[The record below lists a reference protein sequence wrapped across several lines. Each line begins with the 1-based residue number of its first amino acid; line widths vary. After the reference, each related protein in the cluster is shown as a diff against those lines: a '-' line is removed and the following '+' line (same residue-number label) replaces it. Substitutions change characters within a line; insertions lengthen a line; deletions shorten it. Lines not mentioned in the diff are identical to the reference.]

1 MNKEERK
8 ELDKQLFNMLTS
20 FTDEEINSWKEE
32 RKAIEE
38 SIASREPF
46 YWVTDE
52 TRQFMEKGYLDPG
65 QTVEER
71 AMEIA
76 KHTAKILRG
85 MEKLPPFGPL
95 SEESEDRNEKAF
107 AQDFY
112 DCMAKGWFSLSTP
125 VWVNFGKNKGLP
137 ISCFGTQVQDDTFDI
152 LRGAAEI
159 GAMSKVGGG
168 TATYFGNLRPRG
180 AKISSGG
187 ETNGAVSMMELFNT
201 TTNVISQGKVRRGS
215 WAAYLDVEHPDIEEF
230 LQIRSEGHPI
240 QDVSFAVCI
249 GNDWMQAM
257 IDGDQEKRSIMAKIH
272 KKRSETGYPYIF
284 FTDNVNDQAPQW
296 YKDKGMK
303 IKHSQLCAEIMEYT
317 DEDKSFVCCLS
328 SMNALHYDE
337 WRYSDAVRIMTMFL
351 DAVYHEFIEKA
362 KDIPFMEK
370 AVRFAREHRS
380 IGIGVLGYHSYLQS
394 KGIPFESIQARM
406 INKDIFATID
416 LQSKS
421 HSRFL
426 AKMYGE
432 PKVLHDHG
440 YRFSTRMAVAPTT
453 SSSFILGQVSPSIE
467 PLQSNYFTKDL
478 AKGKFTYKNPYLKE
492 LLAEKGKD
500 DAATWKDIMMKGGS
514 VQHLDFLSQEEKDV
528 FKTFGEI
535 SQMEVIQQA
544 ADRQKFIDQGQSL
557 NVMVSD
563 DVSLRDVNQLVIK
576 AWELGIKTLY
586 YQRGVNKAQAV
597 GRDILNCAVCEG

>member
-1 MNKEERK
+1 MNK
-8 ELDKQLFNMLTS
+8 D
-20 FTDEEINSWKEE
+20 
-32 RKAIEE
+32 
-38 SIASREPF
+38 F
-46 YWVTDE
+46 YWVTEE

-71 AMEIA
+71 VREIA
-76 KHTAKILRG
+76 AHAADILKDTLQTG
-85 MEKLPPFGPL
+85 AEDFEEK
-95 SEESEDRNEKAF
+95 
-107 AQDFY
+107 FY
-112 DCMAKGWFSLSTP
+112 DCMKRGWFSLSTP

-137 ISCFGTQVQDDTFDI
+137 ISCYGTQLEDDTFDI

-159 GAMSKVGGG
+159 GAMSKLGGG
-168 TATYFGNLRPRG
+168 TATYFGKLRPRG
-180 AKISSGG
+180 SKISSGG

-201 TTNVISQGKVRRGS
+201 TTNIISQGKVRRGS
-215 WAAYLDVEHPDIEEF
+215 WAAYLDVEHPDVEEF

-249 GNDWMQAM
+249 GNDWMKSM
-257 IDGDQEKRSIMAKIH
+257 IAGDRDKRSIMAKIH

-284 FTDNVNDQAPQW
+284 FTDNVNDQAPQY

-317 DEDKSFVCCLS
+317 DDTKSFVCCLS

-337 WRYSDAVRIMTMFL
+337 WKDTDAVNVLTALL
-351 DAVYHEFIEKA
+351 DAVYSEFVSKA
-362 KDIPFMEK
+362 KGLPFMEK
-370 AVRFAREHRS
+370 AVRFAEEHRS

-394 KGIPFESIQARM
+394 KRIPFESLTAR
-406 INKDIFATID
+406 ILNKQIF
-416 LQSKS
+416 KS
-421 HSRFL
+421 IKESSDKMSSSL
-426 AKMYGE
+426 ALMGGE
-432 PKVLHDHG
+432 PEVLKGEGFRH
-440 YRFSTRMAVAPTT
+440 STRMAVAPTT

-514 VQHLDFLSQEEKDV
+514 VQHLDFLSQEERDV
-528 FKTFGEI
+528 FKTFAEI
-535 SQMEVIQQA
+535 SQMEVVQQA

-557 NVMVSD
+557 NVMIADEVP
-563 DVSLRDVNQLVIK
+563 LKDVNQLVIK

>member
-1 MNKEERK
+1 MK
-8 ELDKQLFNMLTS
+8 D
-20 FTDEEINSWKEE
+20 
-32 RKAIEE
+32 
-38 SIASREPF
+38 F
-46 YWVTDE
+46 YWVTEE

-71 AMEIA
+71 AREIA
-76 KHTAKILRG
+76 EHAADILG
-85 MEKLPPFGPL
+85 NVE
-95 SEESEDRNEKAF
+95 F
-107 AQDFY
+107 ADEFY
-112 DCMAKGWFSLSTP
+112 SNLAKGWYSLSTP

-137 ISCFGTQVQDDTFDI
+137 ISCFGTQLQDDTFDI
-152 LRGAAEI
+152 LRGAAEV

-249 GNDWMQAM
+249 GNEWMKAM
-257 IDGDQEKRSIMAKIH
+257 IEGDIHKRAIMAKIH

-284 FTDNVNDQAPQW
+284 FTDNVNDQKPQW
-296 YKDKGMK
+296 YKDKGMD

-317 DEDKSFVCCLS
+317 DDKKSFVCCLS
-328 SMNALHYDE
+328 SMNALHFDE
-337 WRYSDAVRIMTMFL
+337 WAGTKAVDLLAKFL
-351 DAVYHEFIEKA
+351 DAVYSEFIDKA

-370 AVRFAREHRS
+370 AVLFAQEHRS
-380 IGIGVLGYHSYLQS
+380 IGVGVLGYHSFLQKS
-394 KGIPFESIQARM
+394 GIPFESIFARSV
-406 INKDIFATID
+406 NKQIFKEVNIGCDRAS
-416 LQSKS
+416 QE
-421 HSRFL
+421 L
-426 AKMYGE
+426 AHEKGSPE
-432 PKVLHDHG
+432 VLKG
-440 YRFSTRMAVAPTT
+440 YNRRFSTTMAVAPTT

-478 AKGKFTYKNPYLKE
+478 AKGKFSYKNPYLKQ
-492 LLAEKGKD
+492 LLSRKGKD
-500 DAATWKDIMMKGGS
+500 DASTWKDIMMKGGS
-514 VQHLDFLSQEEKDV
+514 VQHLDFLTEDERDI
-528 FKTFGEI
+528 FKTFAEI
-535 SQMEVIQQA
+535 SQMEVVQQA

-557 NVMVSD
+557 NVMISD
-563 DVSLRDVNQLVIK
+563 DVPLKDINKLVIK

>member
-1 MNKEERK
+1 MQ
-8 ELDKQLFNMLTS
+8 D
-20 FTDEEINSWKEE
+20 
-32 RKAIEE
+32 
-38 SIASREPF
+38 F
-46 YWVTDE
+46 YWVTEE

-71 AMEIA
+71 AREIA
-76 KHTAKILRG
+76 DHAGLILG
-85 MEKLPPFGPL
+85 D
-95 SEESEDRNEKAF
+95 EEF
-107 AQDFY
+107 ADKFY
-112 DCMAKGWFSLSTP
+112 ENLALGWYSLSTP

-137 ISCFGTQVQDDTFDI
+137 ISCFGTTVQDDTFDI
-152 LRGAAEI
+152 LRGAAEV

-187 ETNGAVSMMELFNT
+187 ETNGSVSMMELYNT

-249 GNDWMQAM
+249 GDDWMQAM
-257 IDGDQEKRSIMAKIH
+257 IDGDQEKRAIMAKIH

-284 FTDNVNDQAPQW
+284 FTDNVNKQAPQW

-317 DEDKSFVCCLS
+317 DDEKSFVCCLS
-328 SMNALHYDE
+328 SMNALHYQE
-337 WRYSDAVRIMTMFL
+337 WVSTDAVEMLAKFL
-351 DAVYHEFIEKA
+351 DAVYSEFIWKA
-362 KDIPFMEK
+362 KHIPFMEK
-370 AVRFAREHRS
+370 AVKFAREHRS

-394 KGIPFESIQARM
+394 HGIPFESLQARF
-406 INKDIFATID
+406 INKEIFEEIQRQCEIA
-416 LQSKS
+416 SEE
-421 HSRFL
+421 L
-426 AKMYGE
+426 AGKKGS
-432 PKVLHDHG
+432 PDVLEG
-440 YRFSTRMAVAPTT
+440 YNRRFSTTMAVAPTT

-478 AKGKFTYKNPYLKE
+478 AKGKFTYKNPYLRG
-492 LLAEKGKD
+492 LLVEKGKD
-500 DAATWKDIMMKGGS
+500 DAATWKDIMIKGGS

-528 FKTFGEI
+528 FKTFAEI

-557 NVMVSD
+557 NVMISD
-563 DVSLRDVNQLVIK
+563 DVPLRDVNKLVIK

-586 YQRGVNKAQAV
+586 YQRGVNQAQAV
-597 GRDILNCAVCEG
+597 GRDILNCAVCEA

>member
-1 MNKEERK
+1 MYK
-8 ELDKQLFNMLTS
+8 D
-20 FTDEEINSWKEE
+20 
-32 RKAIEE
+32 
-38 SIASREPF
+38 F

-71 AMEIA
+71 VKEIA
-76 KHTAKILRG
+76 DHAQSILNRHG
-85 MEKLPPFGPL
+85 TGKWDNF
-95 SEESEDRNEKAF
+95 SDH
-107 AQDFY
+107 FY
-112 DCMAKGWFSLSTP
+112 DCMKRGFFSLSTP
-125 VWVNFGKNKGLP
+125 VWVNFGKDKGLP

-180 AKISSGG
+180 SKISSGG

-249 GNDWMQAM
+249 SDEWMQAM
-257 IDGDQEKRSIMAKIH
+257 IDGDQEKRGDMAKIH

-284 FTDNVNDQAPQW
+284 FTDNVNKAAPEW
-296 YKDKGMK
+296 YKENDMK

-317 DEDKSFVCCLS
+317 DDTKSFVCCLS
-328 SMNALHYDE
+328 SMNLLHYDE
-337 WRYSDAVRIMTMFL
+337 WKGSSLELNPVYILTCFL
-351 DAVYHEFIEKA
+351 DAVYTEFIDKA

-380 IGIGVLGYHSYLQS
+380 IGIGALGYHSYLQ
-394 KGIPFESIQARM
+394 KNRIPFESIQARF
-406 INKDIFATID
+406 INKEMFKDIE
-416 LQSKS
+416 LKS
-421 HSRFL
+421 IEMSHELADEFGRSRHS
-426 AKMYGE
+426 
-432 PKVLHDHG
+432 G
-440 YRFSTRMAVAPTT
+440 YRRHSTLQAVAPTT

-492 LLAEKGKD
+492 VLVEYDKD
-500 DAATWKDIMMKGGS
+500 DAATWKSIMMKGGS
-514 VQHLDFLSQEEKDV
+514 VQHLDFLTQDEKDV

-535 SQMEVIQQA
+535 SQMEVVQQA
-544 ADRQKFIDQGQSL
+544 ADRQKHIDQGQSL
-557 NVMVSD
+557 NVIVSD
-563 DVSLRDVNQLVIK
+563 EVSLKDVNQLVIK

>member
-1 MNKEERK
+1 MK
-8 ELDKQLFNMLTS
+8 D
-20 FTDEEINSWKEE
+20 
-32 RKAIEE
+32 
-38 SIASREPF
+38 F
-46 YWVTDE
+46 YWVTEE

-71 AMEIA
+71 AREISEHA
-76 KHTAKILRG
+76 ADILG
-85 MEKLPPFGPL
+85 
-95 SEESEDRNEKAF
+95 DVAF
-107 AQDFY
+107 ADEFY
-112 DCMAKGWFSLSTP
+112 KNLAKGWYSLSTP

-137 ISCFGTQVQDDTFDI
+137 ISCFGTQLQDDTFDI
-152 LRGAAEI
+152 LRGAAEV

-249 GNDWMQAM
+249 GNEWMKAM
-257 IDGDQEKRSIMAKIH
+257 IEGDIHKRAIMAKIH

-284 FTDNVNDQAPQW
+284 FTDNVNDQKPQW
-296 YKDKGMK
+296 YKDKGMD

-317 DEDKSFVCCLS
+317 DDKKSFVCCLS
-328 SMNALHYDE
+328 SMNALHFDE
-337 WRYSDAVRIMTMFL
+337 WKGTKAVDLLATFL
-351 DAVYHEFIEKA
+351 DAVYSEFIEKA

-370 AVRFAREHRS
+370 AVLFAKEHRS
-380 IGIGVLGYHSYLQS
+380 IGVGVLGYHSLLQKS
-394 KGIPFESIQARM
+394 GIPFESIYARSVNKQIFKE
-406 INKDIFATID
+406 INIGCDRASQK
-416 LQSKS
+416 
-421 HSRFL
+421 L
-426 AKMYGE
+426 AYDKGSPE
-432 PKVLHDHG
+432 VLKG
-440 YRFSTRMAVAPTT
+440 YHRRFSTTMAVAPTT

-478 AKGKFTYKNPYLKE
+478 AKGKFSYKNPYLKE
-492 LLAEKGKD
+492 LLSEKGKD
-500 DAATWKDIMMKGGS
+500 NASTWKDIMMKGGS
-514 VQHLDFLSQEEKDV
+514 VQHLDFLTEDERDV
-528 FKTFGEI
+528 FKTFAEI
-535 SQMEVIQQA
+535 SQMEVVQQA

-557 NVMVSD
+557 NVMISD
-563 DVSLRDVNQLVIK
+563 DVPLKDINKLVIK

>member
-1 MNKEERK
+1 MK
-8 ELDKQLFNMLTS
+8 D
-20 FTDEEINSWKEE
+20 
-32 RKAIEE
+32 
-38 SIASREPF
+38 F
-46 YWVTDE
+46 YWVTEE

-71 AMEIA
+71 AREISEHA
-76 KHTAKILRG
+76 ASILG
-85 MEKLPPFGPL
+85 DMT
-95 SEESEDRNEKAF
+95 F
-107 AQDFY
+107 ADEFY
-112 DCMAKGWFSLSTP
+112 KNLAKGWYSLSTP

-137 ISCFGTQVQDDTFDI
+137 ISCFGTQLQDDTFDI
-152 LRGAAEI
+152 LRGASEV

-249 GNDWMQAM
+249 GNDWMKSM
-257 IDGDQEKRSIMAKIH
+257 IDGDGQKRAIMAKIH

-284 FTDNVNDQAPQW
+284 FTDNVNDQKPQW
-296 YKDKGMK
+296 YKDKGMV

-317 DEDKSFVCCLS
+317 DDKKSFVCCLS
-328 SMNALHYDE
+328 SMNALHFDE
-337 WRYSDAVRIMTMFL
+337 WRGTKAVDLLATFL
-351 DAVYHEFIEKA
+351 DAVYSEFIEKA

-370 AVRFAREHRS
+370 AVLFAEEHRS
-380 IGIGVLGYHSYLQS
+380 IGVGVLGYHSLLQKS
-394 KGIPFESIQARM
+394 GIPFESIYARSVNKQIFKE
-406 INKDIFATID
+406 INIGCDRASQK
-416 LQSKS
+416 
-421 HSRFL
+421 L
-426 AKMYGE
+426 AYEKGSPE
-432 PKVLHDHG
+432 VLKG
-440 YRFSTRMAVAPTT
+440 YHRRFSTTMAVAPTT

-478 AKGKFTYKNPYLKE
+478 AKGKFSYKNPYLKQ
-492 LLAEKGKD
+492 LLSEKGKD
-500 DAATWKDIMMKGGS
+500 DASTWKDIMMKGGS
-514 VQHLDFLSQEEKDV
+514 VQHLDFLTEDERDV
-528 FKTFGEI
+528 FKTFAEI
-535 SQMEVIQQA
+535 SQMEVVQQA

-557 NVMVSD
+557 NVMISD
-563 DVSLRDVNQLVIK
+563 DVPLKDINKLVIK

>member
-1 MNKEERK
+1 MYK
-8 ELDKQLFNMLTS
+8 D
-20 FTDEEINSWKEE
+20 
-32 RKAIEE
+32 
-38 SIASREPF
+38 F

-71 AMEIA
+71 VREIA
-76 KHTAKILRG
+76 DHAQAILERTGTGKWDTFSDHFYNCMKRG
-85 MEKLPPFGPL
+85 F
-95 SEESEDRNEKAF
+95 
-107 AQDFY
+107 
-112 DCMAKGWFSLSTP
+112 FSLSTP
-125 VWVNFGKNKGLP
+125 VWVNFGKDKGLP

-159 GAMSKVGGG
+159 GSMSKVGGG

-215 WAAYLDVEHPDIEEF
+215 WAAYLDVDHPDIEEF

-249 GNDWMQAM
+249 SDEWMQSM
-257 IDGDQEKRSIMAKIH
+257 IDGDKEKRGIMAKIH

-284 FTDNVNDQAPQW
+284 FTDNVNKAAPEHYQ
-296 YKDKGMK
+296 KKGLK

-317 DEDKSFVCCLS
+317 DDTKSFVCCLS
-328 SMNALHYDE
+328 SMNLLHFDE
-337 WRYSDAVRIMTMFL
+337 WKDEKERYDPVMILTCFL
-351 DAVYHEFIEKA
+351 DAVYTEFIEKA
-362 KDIPFMEK
+362 EGIPFMEK
-370 AVRFAREHRS
+370 ALKFSKEHRS
-380 IGIGVLGYHSYLQS
+380 IGIGALGYHSYLQ
-394 KGIPFESIQARM
+394 KNGIPFESIQARM
-406 INKDIFATID
+406 INKDMFDQIETKTID
-416 LQSKS
+416 MSWELGDEFGKTEFGGGKRHSTLQ
-421 HSRFL
+421 
-426 AKMYGE
+426 
-432 PKVLHDHG
+432 
-440 YRFSTRMAVAPTT
+440 AVAPTT

-478 AKGKFTYKNPYLKE
+478 AKGKFTYKNPYLKDV
-492 LLAEKGKD
+492 LFWHGKD
-500 DAATWKDIMMKGGS
+500 DAETWKSIMMKGGS
-514 VQHLDFLSQEEKDV
+514 VQHLDFLTQEEKDV
-528 FKTFGEI
+528 FKTFAEI
-535 SQMEVIQQA
+535 SQMEIIQQA
-544 ADRQKFIDQGQSL
+544 ADRQEFIDQGQSL
-557 NVMVSD
+557 NVMID
-563 DVSLRDVNQLVIK
+563 DSVPLKDVNQLVIK

>member
-1 MNKEERK
+1 MYK
-8 ELDKQLFNMLTS
+8 D
-20 FTDEEINSWKEE
+20 
-32 RKAIEE
+32 
-38 SIASREPF
+38 F

-71 AMEIA
+71 VREIA
-76 KHTAKILRG
+76 DHAQAILERTGTGKWDTFSDHFYNCMKRG
-85 MEKLPPFGPL
+85 F
-95 SEESEDRNEKAF
+95 
-107 AQDFY
+107 
-112 DCMAKGWFSLSTP
+112 FSLSTP

-159 GAMSKVGGG
+159 GSMSKVGGG

-215 WAAYLDVEHPDIEEF
+215 WAAYLDVDHPDIEEF

-249 GNDWMQAM
+249 SDEWMQSM
-257 IDGDQEKRSIMAKIH
+257 IDGDKEKRGIMAKIH

-284 FTDNVNDQAPQW
+284 FTDNVNKAAPEHYQ
-296 YKDKGMK
+296 KKGLK

-317 DEDKSFVCCLS
+317 DDTKSFVCCLS
-328 SMNALHYDE
+328 SMNLLHFDE
-337 WRYSDAVRIMTMFL
+337 WKDEKERYDPVMILTCFL
-351 DAVYHEFIEKA
+351 DAVYTEFIEKA
-362 KDIPFMEK
+362 EGIPFMEK
-370 AVRFAREHRS
+370 ALKFSKEHRS
-380 IGIGVLGYHSYLQS
+380 IGIGALGYHSYLQ
-394 KGIPFESIQARM
+394 KNGIPFESIQARM
-406 INKDIFATID
+406 INKDMFDQIETKTID
-416 LQSKS
+416 MSWELGDEFGKTEFGGGKRHSTLQ
-421 HSRFL
+421 
-426 AKMYGE
+426 
-432 PKVLHDHG
+432 
-440 YRFSTRMAVAPTT
+440 AVAPTT

-478 AKGKFTYKNPYLKE
+478 AKGKFTYKNPYLKDV
-492 LLAEKGKD
+492 LFWHGKD
-500 DAATWKDIMMKGGS
+500 DAETWKSIMMKGGS
-514 VQHLDFLSQEEKDV
+514 VQHLDFLTQEEKDV
-528 FKTFGEI
+528 FKTFAEI
-535 SQMEVIQQA
+535 SQMEIIQQA
-544 ADRQKFIDQGQSL
+544 ADRQEFIDQGQSL
-557 NVMVSD
+557 NVMID
-563 DVSLRDVNQLVIK
+563 DSVPLKDVNQLVIK

>member
-1 MNKEERK
+1 MK
-8 ELDKQLFNMLTS
+8 D
-20 FTDEEINSWKEE
+20 
-32 RKAIEE
+32 
-38 SIASREPF
+38 F
-46 YWVTDE
+46 YWVTEE

-71 AMEIA
+71 VREIA
-76 KHTAKILRG
+76 DHAESIL
-85 MEKLPPFGPL
+85 
-95 SEESEDRNEKAF
+95 EDTMNGDFDGF
-107 AQDFY
+107 ADKFY
-112 DCMAKGWFSLSTP
+112 EYMAKGWYSLSTP
-125 VWVNFGKNKGLP
+125 VWVNFGKDKGLP
-137 ISCFGTQVQDDTFDI
+137 ISCFGTTVQDDTFDI

-187 ETNGAVSMMELFNT
+187 ETNGSVSMMELFNT

-249 GNDWMQAM
+249 GNDWMKSM
-257 IDGDQEKRSIMAKIH
+257 IAGDRDKRSIMAKIH

-284 FTDNVNDQAPQW
+284 FTDNVNDQAPQY

-317 DEDKSFVCCLS
+317 DDTKSFVCCLS

-337 WRYSDAVRIMTMFL
+337 WKDTDAVNVMTALL
-351 DAVYHEFIEKA
+351 DAVYSEFVSKA
-362 KDIPFMEK
+362 KGLPFMEK
-370 AVRFAREHRS
+370 AVRFAEEHRS

-394 KGIPFESIQARM
+394 KRIPFESLTARILNREIFKSIKQASDKM
-406 INKDIFATID
+406 
-416 LQSKS
+416 SS
-421 HSRFL
+421 SL
-426 AKMYGE
+426 ALMGGE
-432 PKVLHDHG
+432 PEVLKGEGFRH
-440 YRFSTRMAVAPTT
+440 STRMAVAPTT

-514 VQHLDFLSQEEKDV
+514 VQHLDFLNQEEKDV
-528 FKTFGEI
+528 FKTFAEI
-535 SQMEVIQQA
+535 SQMEVVQQA

-557 NVMVSD
+557 NVMIADEVP
-563 DVSLRDVNQLVIK
+563 LKDVNQLVIK

>member
-1 MNKEERK
+1 MYK
-8 ELDKQLFNMLTS
+8 D
-20 FTDEEINSWKEE
+20 
-32 RKAIEE
+32 
-38 SIASREPF
+38 F

-71 AMEIA
+71 VREIA
-76 KHTAKILRG
+76 DHAQSILERSGKGKWDTFSDHFYNCMKRG
-85 MEKLPPFGPL
+85 F
-95 SEESEDRNEKAF
+95 
-107 AQDFY
+107 
-112 DCMAKGWFSLSTP
+112 FSLSTP
-125 VWVNFGKNKGLP
+125 VWVNFGKDKGLP
-137 ISCFGTQVQDDTFDI
+137 ISCFGTTVQDDTFDI

-249 GNDWMQAM
+249 SDEWMQSM
-257 IDGDQEKRSIMAKIH
+257 IDGDQDKRAIMAKIH

-284 FTDNVNDQAPQW
+284 FTDNVNKQAPKNYQEE
-296 YKDKGMK
+296 GLK

-317 DEDKSFVCCLS
+317 DETKSFVCCLS
-328 SMNALHYDE
+328 SMNLLHFDE
-337 WRYSDAVRIMTMFL
+337 WKFGEQDYDPVMILTCFL
-351 DAVYHEFIEKA
+351 DAVYTEFIEKA
-362 KDIPFMEK
+362 EGIPFMEK
-370 AVRFAREHRS
+370 ALKFAKEHRS
-380 IGIGVLGYHSYLQS
+380 IGIGALGYHSYLQ
-394 KGIPFESIQARM
+394 KNRIPFESIQARL
-406 INKDIFATID
+406 INKEMFYQIQSQSID
-416 LQSKS
+416 MSWVLADDFGKTKHAGARRHSTLQ
-421 HSRFL
+421 
-426 AKMYGE
+426 
-432 PKVLHDHG
+432 
-440 YRFSTRMAVAPTT
+440 AVAPTT

-492 LLAEKGKD
+492 VLFWHGKD
-500 DAATWKDIMMKGGS
+500 DSATWKSIMMKGGS
-514 VQHLDFLSQEEKDV
+514 VQHLDFLTQEEKDV
-528 FKTFGEI
+528 FKTFAEI
-535 SQMEVIQQA
+535 SQMEIIQQA
-544 ADRQKFIDQGQSL
+544 SDRQKFIDQGQSL
-557 NVMVSD
+557 NVMID
-563 DVSLRDVNQLVIK
+563 DSVPLKDVNQLVIK

>member
-1 MNKEERK
+1 MN
-8 ELDKQLFNMLTS
+8 D
-20 FTDEEINSWKEE
+20 
-32 RKAIEE
+32 
-38 SIASREPF
+38 F
-46 YWVTDE
+46 YWVTEE

-71 AMEIA
+71 AREIA
-76 KHTAKILRG
+76 DHAGMILG
-85 MEKLPPFGPL
+85 DKQFADKFYENL
-95 SEESEDRNEKAF
+95 SL
-107 AQDFY
+107 
-112 DCMAKGWFSLSTP
+112 GWYSLSTP

-137 ISCFGTQVQDDTFDI
+137 ISCFGTTVQDDTFDI

-187 ETNGAVSMMELFNT
+187 ETNGAVSMMELYNT

-230 LQIRSEGHPI
+230 LRIRSEGHPI

-249 GNDWMQAM
+249 GNDWMQSM
-257 IDGDQEKRSIMAKIH
+257 IDGDQDKRAIMAKIH

-328 SMNALHYDE
+328 SMNALHYEE
-337 WRYSDAVRIMTMFL
+337 WQNTDGVQLLASFL
-351 DAVYHEFIEKA
+351 DAVYSEFIEKA

-380 IGIGVLGYHSYLQS
+380 IGVGVLGYHSYLQS
-394 KGIPFESIQARM
+394 QGIPFESMQARFM
-406 INKDIFATID
+406 NKAIFGEIQRQCEVA
-416 LQSKS
+416 SMY
-421 HSRFL
+421 L
-426 AKMYGE
+426 AGE
-432 PKVLHDHG
+432 KGSPAVLEG
-440 YRFSTRMAVAPTT
+440 YNRRFSTTMAVAPTT

-478 AKGKFTYKNPYLKE
+478 AKGKFTYKNPYLKD

-514 VQHLDFLSQEEKDV
+514 VQHLDFLSKEEKDV
-528 FKTFGEI
+528 FKTFAEI

-557 NVMVSD
+557 NVMISD
-563 DVSLRDVNQLVIK
+563 EVPLKDVNQLVIK

-586 YQRGVNKAQAV
+586 YQRGVNQAQAV

>member
-1 MNKEERK
+1 MYK
-8 ELDKQLFNMLTS
+8 D
-20 FTDEEINSWKEE
+20 
-32 RKAIEE
+32 
-38 SIASREPF
+38 F

-71 AMEIA
+71 AWEIA
-76 KHTAKILRG
+76 KHAEDILMKQALANENLEKHHTAKVVA
-85 MEKLPPFGPL
+85 E
-95 SEESEDRNEKAF
+95 NF
-107 AQDFY
+107 AENFY
-112 DCMAKGWFSLSTP
+112 SCLAKGWFSLSTP
-125 VWVNFGKNKGLP
+125 VWVNFGKDKGLP

-159 GAMSKVGGG
+159 GAMSKLGGG
-168 TATYFGNLRPRG
+168 TATYFGEVRPRG
-180 AKISSGG
+180 SKISTGG
-187 ETNGAVSMMELFNT
+187 ETNGSVSMMELFNT
-201 TTNVISQGKVRRGS
+201 TTNIISQGKVRRGS
-215 WAAYLDVEHPDIEEF
+215 WAAYLDVEHEDIEEF

-249 GNDWMQAM
+249 GNEWMQSM
-257 IDGDQEKRSIMAKIH
+257 IDGDQDKRRIMAKIH

-284 FTDNVNDQAPQW
+284 FRDNVNDQAPEW
-296 YKDKGMK
+296 YKEKGME

-317 DEDKSFVCCLS
+317 DDSKSFVCCLS
-328 SMNALHYDE
+328 SLNALHYDE
-337 WRYSDAVRIMTMFL
+337 WKHDMAVRVMTTFL
-351 DAVYHEFIEKA
+351 DAVYSEFIEKA

-406 INKDIFATID
+406 INKEMFRIIEA
-416 LQSKS
+416 QSRS
-421 HSRFL
+421 HSMFL
-426 AKMYGE
+426 STWFGE
-432 PKVLHDHG
+432 PEVLKG
-440 YRFSTRMAVAPTT
+440 YAQRHSTRMAVAPTT

-478 AKGKFTYKNPYLKE
+478 AKGKFTYKNPYLKD

-514 VQHLDFLSQEEKDV
+514 VQHLDFLTQEEKDV
-528 FKTFGEI
+528 FKTFAEI
-535 SQMEVIQQA
+535 SQMEIIQQA
-544 ADRQKFIDQGQSL
+544 ADRQAFIDQGQSL
-557 NVMVSD
+557 NVMISD
-563 DVSLRDVNQLVIK
+563 DVPLKDVNQLVIK

-586 YQRGVNKAQAV
+586 YQRGVNQAQAV
-597 GRDILNCAVCEG
+597 GRDILNCAVCEA

>member
-1 MNKEERK
+1 MN
-8 ELDKQLFNMLTS
+8 D
-20 FTDEEINSWKEE
+20 
-32 RKAIEE
+32 
-38 SIASREPF
+38 F

-71 AMEIA
+71 AREIA
-76 KHTAKILRG
+76 DHAGMILG
-85 MEKLPPFGPL
+85 DKQ
-95 SEESEDRNEKAF
+95 F
-107 AQDFY
+107 ADKFY
-112 DCMAKGWFSLSTP
+112 HNLALGWYSLSTP

-137 ISCFGTQVQDDTFDI
+137 ISCFGTTVQDDTFDI
-152 LRGAAEI
+152 LRGAAEV

-187 ETNGAVSMMELFNT
+187 ETNGAVSMMELYNT

-230 LQIRSEGHPI
+230 LRIRSEGHPI

-249 GNDWMQAM
+249 GNDWMQSM
-257 IDGDQEKRSIMAKIH
+257 IDGDQEKRAIMAKIH

-337 WRYSDAVRIMTMFL
+337 WQNTDGVQLLASFL
-351 DAVYHEFIEKA
+351 DAVYSEFIEKA

-380 IGIGVLGYHSYLQS
+380 IGVGVLGYHSYLQS
-394 KGIPFESIQARM
+394 QGIPFESMQARFL
-406 INKDIFATID
+406 NKAIFGEIQRQCEVA
-416 LQSKS
+416 SMY
-421 HSRFL
+421 L
-426 AKMYGE
+426 AEEKGS
-432 PKVLHDHG
+432 PAVLEG
-440 YRFSTRMAVAPTT
+440 YNRRFSTTMAVAPTT

-478 AKGKFTYKNPYLKE
+478 AKGKFTYKNPYLKD

-514 VQHLDFLSQEEKDV
+514 VQHLDFLSKEEKDV
-528 FKTFGEI
+528 FKTFAEI

-544 ADRQKFIDQGQSL
+544 ADRQKLIDQGQSL
-557 NVMVSD
+557 NVMISD
-563 DVSLRDVNQLVIK
+563 EVPLKDVNQLVIK

-586 YQRGVNKAQAV
+586 YQRGVNQAQAV
-597 GRDILNCAVCEG
+597 GRDILNCAVCEA

>member
-1 MNKEERK
+1 MK
-8 ELDKQLFNMLTS
+8 D
-20 FTDEEINSWKEE
+20 
-32 RKAIEE
+32 
-38 SIASREPF
+38 F
-46 YWVTDE
+46 YWVTEE

-71 AMEIA
+71 VREIA
-76 KHTAKILRG
+76 DHAQSILERTGTGKWDTFSDHFYNCMKRG
-85 MEKLPPFGPL
+85 
-95 SEESEDRNEKAF
+95 
-107 AQDFY
+107 Y
-112 DCMAKGWFSLSTP
+112 FSLSTP

-187 ETNGAVSMMELFNT
+187 ETNGSVSMMELFNT

-249 GNDWMQAM
+249 SDEWMQAM
-257 IDGDQEKRSIMAKIH
+257 IDGDQDKRAIMAKIH

-284 FTDNVNDQAPQW
+284 FTDNVNKQAPKNYQE
-296 YKDKGMK
+296 KGLK

-317 DEDKSFVCCLS
+317 DDTKSFVCCLS
-328 SMNALHYDE
+328 SMNLLHFDE
-337 WRYSDAVRIMTMFL
+337 WKFGEQEYNPVMILTCFL
-351 DAVYHEFIEKA
+351 DAVYTEFIEKA
-362 KDIPFMEK
+362 ENIPFMEK
-370 AVRFAREHRS
+370 ALKFAKEHRS
-380 IGIGVLGYHSYLQS
+380 IGIGALGYHSYLQ
-394 KGIPFESIQARM
+394 KNGIPFESIHARM
-406 INKDIFATID
+406 INKQMFDEIETQTID
-416 LQSKS
+416 MSWELADEFGKTEYAGGKRHSTLQ
-421 HSRFL
+421 
-426 AKMYGE
+426 
-432 PKVLHDHG
+432 
-440 YRFSTRMAVAPTT
+440 AVAPTT

-492 LLAEKGKD
+492 VLAKYDKD
-500 DAATWKDIMMKGGS
+500 KAHVWKDIMMKGGS
-514 VQHLDFLSQEEKDV
+514 VQHLDFLTQEEKAV
-528 FKTFGEI
+528 FKTFAEI
-535 SQMEVIQQA
+535 SPMEVVQQA
-544 ADRQKFIDQGQSL
+544 ADRQKCIDQGQSL
-557 NVMVSD
+557 NLMISD
-563 DVSLRDVNQLVIK
+563 DVPLKDVNQLVIK

-586 YQRGVNKAQAV
+586 YQRGVNQAQAV
-597 GRDILNCAVCEG
+597 GRDILNCAVCEA

>member
-1 MNKEERK
+1 MK
-8 ELDKQLFNMLTS
+8 D
-20 FTDEEINSWKEE
+20 
-32 RKAIEE
+32 
-38 SIASREPF
+38 F
-46 YWVTDE
+46 YWVTEE

-71 AMEIA
+71 AREISEHA
-76 KHTAKILRG
+76 ASILG
-85 MEKLPPFGPL
+85 DMT
-95 SEESEDRNEKAF
+95 F
-107 AQDFY
+107 ADEFY
-112 DCMAKGWFSLSTP
+112 KNLAKGWYSLSTP

-137 ISCFGTQVQDDTFDI
+137 ISCFGTQLQDDTFDI
-152 LRGAAEI
+152 LRGASEV

-249 GNDWMQAM
+249 GNDWMKSM
-257 IDGDQEKRSIMAKIH
+257 IDGDGQKRAIMAKIH

-284 FTDNVNDQAPQW
+284 FTDNVNDQKPQW
-296 YKDKGMK
+296 YKDKGMV

-317 DEDKSFVCCLS
+317 DDKKSFVCCLS
-328 SMNALHYDE
+328 SMNALHFDE
-337 WRYSDAVRIMTMFL
+337 WRGTKAVDLLATFL
-351 DAVYHEFIEKA
+351 DAVYSEFIEKA

-370 AVRFAREHRS
+370 AVLFAKEHRS
-380 IGIGVLGYHSYLQS
+380 IGVGVLGYHSLLQKS
-394 KGIPFESIQARM
+394 GIPFESIYARSVNKQIFKE
-406 INKDIFATID
+406 INIGCDRASQK
-416 LQSKS
+416 
-421 HSRFL
+421 L
-426 AKMYGE
+426 AYEKGSPE
-432 PKVLHDHG
+432 VLKG
-440 YRFSTRMAVAPTT
+440 YHRRFSTTMAVAPTT

-478 AKGKFTYKNPYLKE
+478 AKGKFSYKNPYLKQ
-492 LLAEKGKD
+492 LLSEKGKD
-500 DAATWKDIMMKGGS
+500 DASTWKDIMMKGGS
-514 VQHLDFLSQEEKDV
+514 VQHLDFLTEDERDV
-528 FKTFGEI
+528 FKTFAEI
-535 SQMEVIQQA
+535 SQMEVVQQA

-557 NVMVSD
+557 NVMISD
-563 DVSLRDVNQLVIK
+563 DVPLKDINKLVIK

>member
-1 MNKEERK
+1 MN
-8 ELDKQLFNMLTS
+8 D
-20 FTDEEINSWKEE
+20 
-32 RKAIEE
+32 
-38 SIASREPF
+38 F
-46 YWVTDE
+46 YWVTEE

-65 QTVEER
+65 QSVEER
-71 AMEIA
+71 AREIA
-76 KHTAKILRG
+76 DHAGMILG
-85 MEKLPPFGPL
+85 DKQ
-95 SEESEDRNEKAF
+95 F
-107 AQDFY
+107 ADKFY
-112 DCMAKGWFSLSTP
+112 QNLALGWYSLSTP

-137 ISCFGTQVQDDTFDI
+137 ISCFGTQLQDDTFDI
-152 LRGAAEI
+152 LRGAAEV

-180 AKISSGG
+180 SKISSGG
-187 ETNGAVSMMELFNT
+187 ETNGAVSMMELYNT

-249 GNDWMQAM
+249 GDDWMQEM
-257 IDGDQEKRSIMAKIH
+257 IDGDQDKRRIMAKIH

-284 FTDNVNDQAPQW
+284 FTDNVNKQAPQW

-328 SMNALHYDE
+328 SMNALHYEE
-337 WRYSDAVRIMTMFL
+337 WHNTDGVQLLAAFL
-351 DAVYHEFIEKA
+351 DAVYSEFIEKA

-380 IGIGVLGYHSYLQS
+380 IGVGVLGYHSYLQS
-394 KGIPFESIQARM
+394 QGIPFESMQARFM
-406 INKDIFATID
+406 NKAIFGEIQRQCDVASIY
-416 LQSKS
+416 
-421 HSRFL
+421 L
-426 AKMYGE
+426 AGE
-432 PKVLHDHG
+432 KGSPAVLEG
-440 YRFSTRMAVAPTT
+440 YNRRFSTTMAVAPTT

-528 FKTFGEI
+528 FKTFAEI
-535 SQMEVIQQA
+535 SQMEVVQQA

-557 NVMVSD
+557 NVMIADEVP
-563 DVSLRDVNQLVIK
+563 LKDVNQLVIK

-586 YQRGVNKAQAV
+586 YQRGVNQAQAV
-597 GRDILNCAVCEG
+597 GRDILNCAVCEA

>member
-1 MNKEERK
+1 MK
-8 ELDKQLFNMLTS
+8 D
-20 FTDEEINSWKEE
+20 
-32 RKAIEE
+32 
-38 SIASREPF
+38 F
-46 YWVTDE
+46 YWVTEE

-71 AMEIA
+71 VREIA
-76 KHTAKILRG
+76 DHAESIL
-85 MEKLPPFGPL
+85 
-95 SEESEDRNEKAF
+95 EDTMNGDFDGF
-107 AQDFY
+107 ADKFY
-112 DCMAKGWFSLSTP
+112 EYMAKGWYSLSTP

-137 ISCFGTQVQDDTFDI
+137 ISCFGTTVQDDTFDI

-187 ETNGAVSMMELFNT
+187 ETNGSVSMMELFNT

-249 GNDWMQAM
+249 GNDWMKSM
-257 IDGDQEKRSIMAKIH
+257 IAGDRDKRSIMAKIH

-284 FTDNVNDQAPQW
+284 FTDNVNDQAPQY

-317 DEDKSFVCCLS
+317 DDTKSFVCCLS
-328 SMNALHYDE
+328 SMNALHYDD
-337 WRYSDAVRIMTMFL
+337 WKDTDAVNVMTALL
-351 DAVYHEFIEKA
+351 DAVYSEFVSKA
-362 KDIPFMEK
+362 KGLPFMEK
-370 AVRFAREHRS
+370 AVRFAEEHRS

-394 KGIPFESIQARM
+394 KRIPFESLTAR
-406 INKDIFATID
+406 ILNKQIF
-416 LQSKS
+416 KS
-421 HSRFL
+421 IKDSSDKMSSSL
-426 AKMYGE
+426 ALMGGE
-432 PKVLHDHG
+432 PEVLKGEGFRH
-440 YRFSTRMAVAPTT
+440 STRMAVAPTT

-514 VQHLDFLSQEEKDV
+514 VQHLDFLSQEERDV
-528 FKTFGEI
+528 FKTFAEI
-535 SQMEVIQQA
+535 SQMEVVQQA

-557 NVMVSD
+557 NVMIADEVP
-563 DVSLRDVNQLVIK
+563 LKDVNQLVIK

>member
-1 MNKEERK
+1 MKN
-8 ELDKQLFNMLTS
+8 D
-20 FTDEEINSWKEE
+20 
-32 RKAIEE
+32 
-38 SIASREPF
+38 F
-46 YWVTDE
+46 YWVTEE

-71 AMEIA
+71 AREIA
-76 KHTAKILRG
+76 EHAGTILG
-85 MEKLPPFGPL
+85 DAEFA
-95 SEESEDRNEKAF
+95 DR
-107 AQDFY
+107 FY
-112 DCMAKGWFSLSTP
+112 ENLAKGWYSLSTP

-137 ISCFGTQVQDDTFDI
+137 ISCFGTQLQDDTFDI
-152 LRGAAEI
+152 LRGAAEV

-180 AKISSGG
+180 SKISSGG
-187 ETNGAVSMMELFNT
+187 ETNGAVSMMELYNT

-230 LQIRSEGHPI
+230 LQIRSEGHSI

-249 GNDWMQAM
+249 GDDWMQAM
-257 IDGDQEKRSIMAKIH
+257 IDGDQDKRAIMAKIH

-284 FTDNVNDQAPQW
+284 FTDNVNKQAPQW

-337 WRYSDAVRIMTMFL
+337 WQNTDGVQLLASFL
-351 DAVYHEFIEKA
+351 DAVYSEFIEKA

-380 IGIGVLGYHSYLQS
+380 IGVGVLGYHSYLQS
-394 KGIPFESIQARM
+394 QGIPFESMQARFM
-406 INKDIFATID
+406 NKAIFGEIQRQCEVASIY
-416 LQSKS
+416 
-421 HSRFL
+421 L
-426 AKMYGE
+426 AGE
-432 PKVLHDHG
+432 KESPAVLEG
-440 YRFSTRMAVAPTT
+440 YNRRFSTTMAVAPTT

-514 VQHLDFLSQEEKDV
+514 VQHLDFLSQEERDV
-528 FKTFGEI
+528 FKTFAEI
-535 SQMEVIQQA
+535 SQMEVVQQA

-557 NVMVSD
+557 NVMIADEVP
-563 DVSLRDVNQLVIK
+563 LKDVNQLVIK

>member
-1 MNKEERK
+1 
-8 ELDKQLFNMLTS
+8 
-20 FTDEEINSWKEE
+20 
-32 RKAIEE
+32 
-38 SIASREPF
+38 
-46 YWVTDE
+46 
-52 TRQFMEKGYLDPG
+52 
-65 QTVEER
+65 
-71 AMEIA
+71 
-76 KHTAKILRG
+76 
-85 MEKLPPFGPL
+85 
-95 SEESEDRNEKAF
+95 
-107 AQDFY
+107 
-112 DCMAKGWFSLSTP
+112 
-125 VWVNFGKNKGLP
+125 
-137 ISCFGTQVQDDTFDI
+137 
-152 LRGAAEI
+152 
-159 GAMSKVGGG
+159 
-168 TATYFGNLRPRG
+168 
-180 AKISSGG
+180 
-187 ETNGAVSMMELFNT
+187 
-201 TTNVISQGKVRRGS
+201 
-215 WAAYLDVEHPDIEEF
+215 LDVEHPDIEEF

-257 IDGDQEKRSIMAKIH
+257 IDGDQEKRGIMAKIH

-303 IKHSQLCAEIMEYT
+303 LKHSQLCAEIMEYT
-317 DEDKSFVCCLS
+317 DEEKSFVCCLS
-328 SMNALHYDE
+328 SMNALHYEE
-337 WRYSDAVRIMTMFL
+337 WHGTEAVQLMAAFL
-351 DAVYHEFIEKA
+351 DAVYSEFIEKA

-380 IGIGVLGYHSYLQS
+380 IGVGVLGYHSYLQS
-394 KGIPFESIQARM
+394 KGIPFESLQARFM
-406 INKDIFATID
+406 NKAIFGEIQRQCEVA
-416 LQSKS
+416 SMY
-421 HSRFL
+421 L
-426 AKMYGE
+426 AGE
-432 PKVLHDHG
+432 KGSPAVLEG
-440 YRFSTRMAVAPTT
+440 YNRRFSTTMAVAPTT

-478 AKGKFTYKNPYLKE
+478 AKGKFTYKNPYL
-492 LLAEKGKD
+492 
-500 DAATWKDIMMKGGS
+500 KDIMMKGGS

>member
-1 MNKEERK
+1 MN
-8 ELDKQLFNMLTS
+8 D
-20 FTDEEINSWKEE
+20 
-32 RKAIEE
+32 
-38 SIASREPF
+38 F
-46 YWVTDE
+46 YWVTEE

-71 AMEIA
+71 AREIA
-76 KHTAKILRG
+76 DHAGMILG
-85 MEKLPPFGPL
+85 DKQ
-95 SEESEDRNEKAF
+95 F
-107 AQDFY
+107 ADKFY
-112 DCMAKGWFSLSTP
+112 QNLALGWYSLSTP

-137 ISCFGTQVQDDTFDI
+137 ISCFGTTVQDDTFDI
-152 LRGAAEI
+152 LRGAAEV

-187 ETNGAVSMMELFNT
+187 ETNGSVSMMELYNT

-230 LQIRSEGHPI
+230 LRIRSEGHPI

-249 GNDWMQAM
+249 GNDWMQSM
-257 IDGDQEKRSIMAKIH
+257 IDGDQEKRAIMAKIH

-284 FTDNVNDQAPQW
+284 FTDNVNEQAPQW

-328 SMNALHYDE
+328 SMNALHYHE
-337 WRYSDAVRIMTMFL
+337 WHNTDGVQLLASFL
-351 DAVYHEFIEKA
+351 DAVYSEFIEKA

-380 IGIGVLGYHSYLQS
+380 IGVGVLGYHSYLQS
-394 KGIPFESIQARM
+394 QGIPFESMQARFM
-406 INKDIFATID
+406 NKAIFGEIQRQCEVA
-416 LQSKS
+416 SMY
-421 HSRFL
+421 L
-426 AKMYGE
+426 AGE
-432 PKVLHDHG
+432 KGSPAVLEG
-440 YRFSTRMAVAPTT
+440 YNRRFSTTMAVAPTT

-478 AKGKFTYKNPYLKE
+478 AKGKFTYKNPYLKD

-514 VQHLDFLSQEEKDV
+514 VQHLDFLSKEEKDV
-528 FKTFGEI
+528 FKTFAEI

-557 NVMVSD
+557 NVMISD
-563 DVSLRDVNQLVIK
+563 EVPLKDVNKLVIK

-586 YQRGVNKAQAV
+586 YQRGVNQAQAV

>member
-1 MNKEERK
+1 MYK
-8 ELDKQLFNMLTS
+8 D
-20 FTDEEINSWKEE
+20 
-32 RKAIEE
+32 
-38 SIASREPF
+38 F

-71 AMEIA
+71 VREIA
-76 KHTAKILRG
+76 DHAQSILERSGKGKWDTFSDHFYNCMKRG
-85 MEKLPPFGPL
+85 F
-95 SEESEDRNEKAF
+95 
-107 AQDFY
+107 
-112 DCMAKGWFSLSTP
+112 FSLSTP
-125 VWVNFGKNKGLP
+125 VWVNFGKDKGLP
-137 ISCFGTQVQDDTFDI
+137 ISCFGTTVQDDTFDI

-240 QDVSFAVCI
+240 QDVSFAGCI
-249 GNDWMQAM
+249 SDEWMQSM
-257 IDGDQEKRSIMAKIH
+257 IDGDKDKRAIMAKIH

-284 FTDNVNDQAPQW
+284 FTDNVNKSAPEHYQ
-296 YKDKGMK
+296 KQGLK

-317 DEDKSFVCCLS
+317 DDTKSFVCCLS
-328 SMNALHYDE
+328 SMNLLHFDE
-337 WRYSDAVRIMTMFL
+337 WKDEKERYDPVMILTCFL
-351 DAVYHEFIEKA
+351 DAVYTEFIEKA
-362 KDIPFMEK
+362 EGIPFMEK
-370 AVRFAREHRS
+370 ALKFAKEHRS
-380 IGIGVLGYHSYLQS
+380 IGIGALGYHSYLQ
-394 KGIPFESIQARM
+394 KNGIPFESIQARM
-406 INKDIFATID
+406 INKDMFDQIETKTID
-416 LQSKS
+416 MSWELGDEFGKTEFGGGKRHSTLQ
-421 HSRFL
+421 
-426 AKMYGE
+426 
-432 PKVLHDHG
+432 
-440 YRFSTRMAVAPTT
+440 AVAPTT

-492 LLAEKGKD
+492 VLFWHKKD
-500 DAATWKDIMMKGGS
+500 DAATWKSIMMKGGS
-514 VQHLDFLSQEEKDV
+514 VQHLDFLTQEEKDV
-528 FKTFGEI
+528 FKTFAEI
-535 SQMEVIQQA
+535 SQMEIIQQA

-557 NVMVSD
+557 NVMID
-563 DVSLRDVNQLVIK
+563 DSVPLKDVNQLVIK